1 MRLLPLL
8 HWQVGSL
15 PLTTPKPP
23 VLLFQLN
30 FCFGGGGQE
39 ITMLDLLLKSLSLV
53 AQTVKNTPA
62 MWGTWVLFFIKCDT
76 NRK

>member
-8 HWQVGSL
+8 HWQVGCL
-15 PLTTPKPP
+15 PLATPKPT

-30 FCFGGGGQE
+30 FCFDGGGQE
-39 ITMLDLLLKSLSLV
+39 ITMLDLLLKSLFLV

-62 MWGTWVLFFIKCDT
+62 MRGTQVLLFIKW
-76 NRK
+76 